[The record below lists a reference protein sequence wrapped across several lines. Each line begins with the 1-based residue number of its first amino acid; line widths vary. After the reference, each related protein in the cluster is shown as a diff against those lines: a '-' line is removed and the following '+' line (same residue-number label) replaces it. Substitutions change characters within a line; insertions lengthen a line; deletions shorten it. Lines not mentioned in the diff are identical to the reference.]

1 MCNLPWTPH
10 SNLEKDN
17 SLNHSCVSP
26 KLGCLEYT
34 NFCLQLSWFIV
45 VVEISLTD
53 IYDRAFITRLTSLWC
68 DWAVVYSFI
77 Q

>member
-26 KLGCLEYT
+26 QRCAVW
-34 NFCLQLSWFIV
+34 SI
-45 VVEISLTD
+45 LTKKHQSS
-53 IYDRAFITRLTSLWC
+53 IESGQVWTEGKTVKAEMIRSSETSGM
-68 DWAVVYSFI
+68 
-77 Q
+77 